1 MPNESV
7 DMYTI
12 TDLEKDQAIS
22 LDNLVVYVNTSVS
35 GYHGI
40 TEGYRPILV
49 INEEDGEYI
58 VRDNNKIIMIETL
71 GDFIR
76 YRHISTNPYV
86 GNPLEEYL
94 LIDNTEEGRR
104 NYVIKLLEGIA
115 QKLVSF
121 GGEEPYVETYKNV
134 LLEVQ
139 EGELVDEVEAVED
152 AEIEDTVPETE

>member
-12 TDLEKDQAIS
+12 EDLQKDATIS
-22 LDNLVVYVNTSVS
+22 LNNLVVYVNTSVS

-40 TEGYRPILV
+40 TEGYRPVLV
-49 INEEDGEYI
+49 IIEEDGEYI
-58 VRDNNKIIMIETL
+58 VRDNKKITMIETS
-71 GDFIR
+71 GDFIH

-86 GNPLEEYL
+86 GSPMEEYL
-94 LIDNTEEGRR
+94 LTDNTEEGRR

-121 GGEEPYVETYKNV
+121 GGEEPYIETFKNV
-134 LLEVQ
+134 LLGVQ
-139 EGELVDEVEAVED
+139 DG
-152 AEIEDTVPETE
+152 TF

>member
-12 TDLEKDQAIS
+12 ADLEKDTTIS

-40 TEGYRPILV
+40 TEGYRPVLV
-49 INEEDGEYI
+49 INEEDGEFI
-58 VRDNNKIIMIETL
+58 VRDNKKITMIETL

-86 GNPLEEYL
+86 GSPLEEYL
-94 LIDNTEEGRR
+94 LTDNTEEGRR

-134 LLEVQ
+134 LLGVQ
-139 EGELVDEVEAVED
+139 EGESIGTAV
-152 AEIEDTVPETE
+152 IGETFIIQ

>member
-12 TDLEKDQAIS
+12 VDLEKDSTIS

-40 TEGYRPILV
+40 TEGYRPVLV
-49 INEEDGEYI
+49 INEEDGEFI
-58 VRDNNKIIMIETL
+58 VRDNKKITMIETL

-94 LIDNTEEGRR
+94 ITDNTEEGRR

-134 LLEVQ
+134 LLGVQ
-139 EGELVDEVEAVED
+139 EGESIGTAV
-152 AEIEDTVPETE
+152 IGETFIIQ

>member
-12 TDLEKDQAIS
+12 EDLKKDTTIS
-22 LDNLVVYVNTSVS
+22 LNNLVVYVDTSVS

-49 INEEDGEYI
+49 IIEEDGEYI
-58 VRDNNKIIMIETL
+58 VRDNKKITMIETS

-76 YRHISTNPYV
+76 YRHVSTNPYV
-86 GNPLEEYL
+86 GSPLEEYL
-94 LIDNTEEGRR
+94 LTDNTEEGRR

-121 GGEEPYVETYKNV
+121 GGEEPYIETYKDV
-134 LLEVQ
+134 LLGVQ
-139 EGELVDEVEAVED
+139 KGESIGTAV
-152 AEIEDTVPETE
+152 IGETFIIQ

>member
-12 TDLEKDQAIS
+12 EDLEKDQAIS

-121 GGEEPYVETYKNV
+121 GGEEPYIETYKNV

-139 EGELVDEVEAVED
+139 EGEPVEEPEEPVEEDEMTE
-152 AEIEDTVPETE
+152 PE